1 MYKRQSL
8 LSTNVDHL
16 FRWICLA
23 VSIYLEAGAVL
34 PQRALLLRTKRL
46 PALTAHALFLW
57 ALSGALR
64 LLLWVI
70 LLLEG
75 ELHLWLMLGDFVH
88 VALLADFVALY
99 VQSLAAGELAGEG
112 MAMGELDV

>member
-1 MYKRQSL
+1 MTSTTHAVQL
-8 LSTNVDHL
+8 LLYVQHP
-16 FRWICLA
+16 
-23 VSIYLEAGAVL
+23 GKM
-34 PQRALLLRTKRL
+34 PLLLRTKRL

-112 MAMGELDV
+112 VAMGELDV